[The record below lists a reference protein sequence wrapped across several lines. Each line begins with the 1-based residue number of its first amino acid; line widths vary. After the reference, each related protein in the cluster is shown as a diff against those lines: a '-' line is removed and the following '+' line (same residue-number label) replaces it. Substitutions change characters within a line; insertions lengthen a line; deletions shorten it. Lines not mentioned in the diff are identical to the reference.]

1 MLHVGFLLQLS
12 EAICCTSIFSC
23 NFRRCYIARR
33 HSLATSRGNMLHV
46 SFVLQHP
53 GAICCTWALSC
64 NIQGQY
70 VARELRLATFGASM
84 LHVDLLLQLSRALFC
99 ILLISTITFLL
110 INTKIKKGFIR
121 RFSPNG

>member
-1 MLHVGFLLQLS
+1 LSFVTFGCFLFHVVLLLQLPS
-12 EAICCTSIFSC
+12 ALCCMLIFSC
-23 NFRRCYIARR
+23 IFRRCYIARR
-33 HSLATSRGNMLHV
+33 HSLATSWGNMLPV

-110 INTKIKKGFIR
+110 IN
-121 RFSPNG
+121 

>member
-1 MLHVGFLLQLS
+1 
-12 EAICCTSIFSC
+12 
-23 NFRRCYIARR
+23 
-33 HSLATSRGNMLHV
+33 MLHV